1 MEAIFNPCLS
11 RLMWV
16 AGSVAIL
23 SSAASIAVV
32 LAWNPI
38 PISSHSITPSSS
50 AAPAP
55 TVVTKAYTTTLVP
68 LTGDPLEENL
78 EMTALLNL
86 HRYARN
92 RILTQNYKI
101 AVHFE
106 DTPSCVFQKAVWNLA
121 D

>member
-1 MEAIFNPCLS
+1 MEALFNPCLS

-16 AGSVAIL
+16 AGSVVIL

-32 LAWNPI
+32 LAWSPI
-38 PISSHSITPSSS
+38 PISSHSVTPSSL
-50 AAPAP
+50 AEPMP

-68 LTGDPLEENL
+68 LTSDPLEENL

-92 RILTQNYKI
+92 TILTQDYKI
-101 AVHFE
+101 AVRLE
-106 DTPSCVFQKAVWNLA
+106 DKPSCVFQKAVWNLA